1 MKKWMWIPAMEVGGY
16 LSVVVVVSTMMS
28 WMDQRGRENHLDG
41 LPSFNVPDRLG
52 VFLC

>member
-1 MKKWMWIPAMEVGGY
+1 MWILAMVVEGY
-16 LSVVVVVSTMMS
+16 LSVVVVVAAVSMMTMS
-28 WMDQRGRENHLDG
+28 WVDQRGRENHLDG